1 MSLLPRY
8 YYRKYMIKTLTNR
21 YNGVEEDFSKFPNQ
35 RYSLLGTLD
44 ETYESASKGFF
55 ASSGETI
62 VKE

>member
-1 MSLLPRY
+1 
-8 YYRKYMIKTLTNR
+8 MIKTLTNR